1 MQMSLTMRLC
11 IFDALLQ
18 NLLGLLNELSMQI
31 NRVGRYASAGIVL
44 LEDELRRL
52 SIIILHLAPV
62 RLSLLGVLLG
72 AGAITA
78 RVRLLGLEKAISR
91 FRDDAKREGVPFGNT
106 HRASRLPGGPG
117 RGVGRTQPRR
127 RCFGRG

>member
-1 MQMSLTMRLC
+1 MQMSLAMRLR
-11 IFDALLQ
+11 IFNALLQ
-18 NLLGLLNELSMQI
+18 NLLRLLNKLSMQI
-31 NRVGRYASAGIVL
+31 NRVGRHTSAGIVL
-44 LEDELRRL
+44 LENELRRL

-62 RLSLLGVLLG
+62 RLSLLGVLFG

-78 RVRLLGLEKAISR
+78 RVRVLGLEKDVSR
-91 FRDDAKREGVPFGNT
+91 FRDDAKREGVPFGNR
-106 HRASRLPGGPG
+106 HRVLRLPGGPG